1 MTRPEGSESSAI
13 QHPPRTRGV
22 RYDVP
27 VLRKQQDSRE
37 LETLL
42 LAWTLLLY
50 RHSHGSHLEFSWGL
64 SEIASST
71 CRTFT
76 LNTAQLQWSGSD
88 SVAAELDVVRT
99 YLEQQLQSEYPLQA
113 DRYNFFFNDE
123 PTPGG
128 PSSQVTEN
136 GHLSVNWVSACASAA
151 CLLQLTWDATQ
162 GNVQIQAT
170 IQDDVLWLRPLWR
183 EPLGAEFLA
192 NHFARALVEV
202 LNTTLTDAD
211 APVSSVLPLGEL
223 DRSVIW
229 NWNKDLPPPVPT
241 CIHTLI
247 AEQVRWRPG
256 APAICSWDGD
266 FTYADVDKHSTL
278 LAQHLIDLGV
288 KNGDIVP
295 LCFEKSRWTTVGVMG
310 VMKAGAAFVLMDPSQ
325 PIQRRQVMAEQ
336 VSATHILTS
345 RDQAKHGPEIAPEAK
360 HVVVDTETL
369 ASLERTIDDPHRK
382 LPQVPPDSLLYIIFT
397 SGSTGTPKGVM
408 LSHETYTASALARS
422 TGIGYSSTSRSLDFT
437 SYAFDVSVDSILC
450 TLLRGG
456 CLCIPT
462 DMDRVNDLSG
472 AIRRLRVNMVNITP
486 SVARI
491 LDPDIIPSLNSL
503 GIGGESCSAGD
514 IAIWGQ
520 HTRIVVGYG
529 PAECTIG
536 CTVNPSAAGKPYVS
550 IGPGTGAVIW
560 LVDPD
565 DHNKL
570 VPVGAV
576 GELLVEGPIVGQG
589 YLGDAEKTDAAF
601 IHDPDF
607 LLAGAPGVPG
617 RRGRLY
623 KTGDLVRY
631 DPDGEKGFIFV
642 GRKDTQIKLRGQ
654 RVELGEIE
662 YHIKSLLPSGAEVVA
677 EIIAPRNQ
685 SKESM
690 LVAFIAD
697 REAKIDGD
705 ARQTDYPPRLRE
717 GIEALN
723 DKLSKVLPVYMV
735 PAAYIGLSKTPY
747 LVSGKIDRKSLRAL
761 GADISANLQASAA
774 ANESAE
780 IREPETEAE
789 LFLRDSWCR
798 LLGLESS
805 QVSTAHN
812 FFTSGGDSVLAMK
825 LVPIVRDWGYTLS
838 VADIFNY
845 PVLCDMAKSMK
856 KGDRSKGVDMQIPAF
871 SLLKEGMD
879 AHALRAEAAE
889 QSGCDVSA
897 IQDIYPCA
905 PMQEIHMAF
914 YTRSKESY
922 VAQRIA
928 DIPASSSVDKL
939 KAAWDAVYKNSAI
952 LRTRIVEF
960 KQHGFMQVVMNES
973 LQWKEVDSSLD
984 VFLEEDRK
992 KPMSPGAP
1000 LSRFAIVTDTA
1011 LDKRYFVWTAHHA
1024 IYDGWSTDLIVEHAR
1039 AAYKGEEVSRPA
1051 KFKHFIRYLAQD
1063 SRESSKDYWR
1073 TQLAGATGPQFPSLP
1088 SRSYIPDPQSLTER
1102 FITMDKAAKSDMTI
1116 ATVIRAAWALL
1127 ASQYAMSDDVVF
1139 GETFMG
1145 RTIPLPGAE
1154 LIEGP
1159 ILATVPVRIRL
1170 DRTTTVQEFLRSV
1183 QEQSTARAAH
1193 EHLGIQHIRR
1203 LSEDAQIA
1211 CEVTMGL
1218 VVQPQD
1224 PDPTETDNDELP
1236 SFRGG
1241 DAALE
1246 ALHFNSYPLML
1257 AISLQK
1263 GGFRLLASFDSELLS
1278 PVQVDRVLSQFEVAI
1293 SQLRSDLSR
1302 PLSEITCL
1310 GEEELGEIWQVNKQA
1325 PVSPKDMSRFLSSG
1339 DRYPTVQYVPWVVQ
1353 PGNEKLLMPLGS
1365 TGELLLEGAGA
1376 GDDADAVE
1384 APEWLKEGALGYPGR
1399 QNKLFRTGDLVKYAD
1414 DLSLVFV
1421 GRKDAMA
1428 SVDGRVVDLDATN
1441 IELKRLLPSNVEA
1454 VSRLVVPQGSSS
1466 QTPMVIAFV
1475 KESPAKD
1482 AQLLKLGVDA
1492 VDTSLPLAQAVSVEL
1507 ATAIIGL
1514 NKAMVETLPPYAI
1527 PSICT
1532 PLSKTTSSGESV
1544 DVDSLDSLAE
1554 LVTLSLVVELRKS
1567 FASLKKTI
1575 ADATV
1580 LTTKERLL
1588 RTSWSKFLG
1597 VEEEKLSLDDN
1608 FFRLGGDSI
1617 VAMRMVSALR
1627 QDGYRL
1633 SVASIF
1639 QNMQLRGM
1647 ANSLVEI
1654 PTEASETKAYAPF
1667 SLLSVESVEGFLV
1680 KHVQPQL
1687 ADPAW
1692 KVQDVLPATGPQQG
1706 DVKQSISAPRSS
1718 VQYNMLYLDQSID
1731 TAHLIDSFQ
1740 YLVSQHAILRTVFVK
1755 HGEQILQVV
1764 IDDLKV
1770 PVTEQRIEGSIDD
1783 AAKQLA
1789 ESDVNSSSDLAFG
1802 SSLIRLFVL
1811 RGEKENAFMIR
1822 ISHAQYDG
1830 VSLPEL
1836 LRQLEL
1842 RYRGLEIPSST
1853 PFRDYIQHLQS
1864 VKSSNVEFWS
1874 KTLEGSSYTEIAP
1887 AAEPHK
1893 KTAFMT
1899 KDVDISG
1906 SSPDTTHAM
1915 LLTAGWA
1922 KLLSQFLNMSDVTFG
1937 GIVSGR
1943 DVDVP
1948 GIDTIMGPCYQ
1959 YQPVR
1964 VKFEP
1969 GWTVSQLLDYVRSQ
1983 SLEGSQRATL
1993 SFQEI
1998 LKDCTSW
2005 PTDTPFYGSF
2015 TNHLNKEFFDS
2026 IPFAGTQCRVDYS
2039 IPHPEPAT
2047 PPRIVSFVE
2056 NNRTQIGIEAD
2067 EERREFWESRLE
2079 ELARIVE
2086 GFVKD
2091 PEALV

>member
-1 MTRPEGSESSAI
+1 MGDVQSSA
-13 QHPPRTRGV
+13 QPRTKGV

-27 VLRKQQDSRE
+27 VLRKQQDQDSYE

-50 RHSHGSHLEFSWGL
+50 RHSHGNFVEFSWGL
-64 SEIASST
+64 SEIGSST

-76 LNTAQLQWSGSD
+76 LNTSKLQWDGSD
-88 SVAAELDVVRT
+88 SVASELKVFRG
-99 YLEQQLQSEYPLQA
+99 YLQQELQSEQPFETKGYK
-113 DRYNFFFNDE
+113 FFFNDE
-123 PTPGG
+123 AATGEVVTK
-128 PSSQVTEN
+128 VTED
-136 GHLSVNWVSACASAA
+136 GELSVNW
-151 CLLQLTWDATQ
+151 
-162 GNVQIQAT
+162 GNVQIEA
-170 IQDDVLWLRPLWR
+170 ILEDDVLWLRPTWR

-192 NHFARALVEV
+192 NHFAQALVEV
-202 LNTTLTDAD
+202 LNTTLTDSTATL
-211 APVSSVLPLGEL
+211 SSVLPLGEL
-223 DRSVIW
+223 DKSIIW
-229 NWNKDLPPPVPT
+229 NWNKDLPPPVPM

-247 AEQVRWRPG
+247 AEQVRWRPD

-266 FTYADVDKHSTL
+266 FTYADVDRLSTL

-288 KNGDIVP
+288 KVGDIVP
-295 LCFEKSRWTTVGVMG
+295 LCFEKSRWTTVAVMG
-310 VMKAGAAFVLMDPSQ
+310 IIKAGAAFSLMDPSQ
-325 PIQRRQVMAEQ
+325 PMQRRQFMAQQ
-336 VSATHILTS
+336 VNATHILTS
-345 RDQAKHGPEIAPEAK
+345 RDQAKYGPEIAPEAK
-360 HVVVDTETL
+360 HVIVDTETL
-369 ASLERTIDDPHRK
+369 DSLAKTIQDPLRK
-382 LPQVPPDSLLYIIFT
+382 LPDVPPDSLLYIIFT

-450 TLLRGG
+450 TLIRGG

-462 DMDRVNDLSG
+462 DNDRVNDLSG
-472 AIRRLRVNMVNITP
+472 AIRRLKVNMVNITP

-550 IGPGTGAVIW
+550 IGPGTGACIW
-560 LVDPD
+560 LVDPE

-589 YLGDAEKTDAAF
+589 YLGDPEKTNAAF

-607 LLAGAPGVPG
+607 LLAGAGGIPG

-631 DPDGEKGFIFV
+631 DPDGERGFVFV

-662 YHIKSLLPSGAEVVA
+662 HHIKNLLPSGAEVVA

-685 SKESM
+685 NKESM

-697 REAKIDGD
+697 REAKDDGD
-705 ARQTDYPPRLRE
+705 ARQIDYPPRLRD
-717 GIEALN
+717 ALETLN
-723 DKLSKVLPVYMV
+723 ERLSKVVPVYMV
-735 PAAYIGLSKTPY
+735 PATYITLSKIPY
-747 LVSGKIDRKSLRAL
+747 LVSGKTDRKSLRAL
-761 GADISANLQASAA
+761 GAEISANLQASAA
-774 ANESAE
+774 ANESSD
-780 IREPETEAE
+780 IREPESEAE

-798 LLGLESS
+798 LLGLETK
-805 QVSTAHN
+805 QVSTTHN

-825 LVPIVRDWGYTLS
+825 LVPIIRDWGYTLS

-845 PVLCDMAKSMK
+845 PVLTDMAKSMQ
-856 KGDRSKGVDMQIPAF
+856 KGDKSKGVDMQIPEF
-871 SLLKEGMD
+871 SLLKGNMD
-879 AHALRAEAAE
+879 RDALRAEAAE
-889 QSGCDVSA
+889 QSGCDVGA
-897 IQDIYPCA
+897 IEDIYPCA

-914 YTRSKESY
+914 YTRSKENY

-939 KAAWDAVYKNSAI
+939 KSAWDVVYKESPI

-960 KQHGFMQVVMNES
+960 KQHGFMQVVVDEP
-973 LQWKEVDSSLD
+973 LQWKEVDSTLEE
-984 VFLEEDRK
+984 FLEEDK
-992 KPMSPGAP
+992 KEPMSPGAP
-1000 LSRFAIVTDTA
+1000 LSRFALITDKT

-1051 KFKHFIRYLAQD
+1051 QFKHFIRYLAED
-1063 SRESSKDYWR
+1063 SREASKDYWK
-1073 TQLAGATGPQFPSLP
+1073 TQLAGATGPQFPTLP
-1088 SRSYIPDPQSLTER
+1088 SRSYIPDPNSLTER
-1102 FITMDKAAKSDMTI
+1102 FIKLDKTTKSDITI

-1127 ASQYAMSDDVVF
+1127 ASQYSMSDDVVF

-1170 DRTTTVQEFLRSV
+1170 DRTTTVQEFLRAV
-1183 QEQSTARAAH
+1183 QEQSVARSAH

-1224 PDPTETDNDELP
+1224 PEPSETETDELP

-1257 AISLQK
+1257 AVSLQK
-1263 GGFRLLASFDSELLS
+1263 TGFRLLASFDSELLS
-1278 PVQVDRVLSQFEVAI
+1278 HVQVQRVLSQFEVAI
-1293 SQLRSDLSR
+1293 NQLRGDMSR
-1302 PLSEITCL
+1302 SLSELTCL
-1310 GEEELGEIWQVNKQA
+1310 GEEELSEIWEANKQA
-1325 PVSPKDMSRFLSSG
+1325 PVSPKDISRFLSSG
-1339 DRYPTVQYVPWVVQ
+1339 DKYPTVQYVPWIVQ

-1365 TGELLLEGAGA
+1365 TGELLLESAFM
-1376 GDDADAVE
+1376 GDDADVVD
-1384 APEWLKEGALGYPGR
+1384 APEWLKDGALGYPGR
-1399 QNKLFRTGDLVKYAD
+1399 QSKLFRTGDLVKYAD
-1414 DLSLVFV
+1414 DLGLVFV
-1421 GRKDAMA
+1421 GRKNDMA
-1428 SVDGRVVDLDATN
+1428 SVDGRVVDLNATN
-1441 IELKRLLPSNVEA
+1441 LELKRLLPSTAEA
-1454 VSRLVVPQGSSS
+1454 VSRLVVPKGSSS
-1466 QTPMVIAFV
+1466 QTPVVVAFI
-1475 KESPAKD
+1475 KD
-1482 AQLLKLGVDA
+1482 TPTKDTQLLKLEVDA
-1492 VDTSLPLAQAVSVEL
+1492 RDASLPLPDAISVEL

-1527 PSICT
+1527 PSICI
-1532 PLSKTTSSGESV
+1532 PLSKTTDISSLESV
-1544 DVDSLDSLAE
+1544 ASE
-1554 LVTLSLVVELRKS
+1554 ITLPLVVKLRKS
-1567 FASLKKTI
+1567 FASLKKAI
-1575 ADATV
+1575 ADMTV
-1580 LTTKERLL
+1580 LTTKERVL
-1588 RTSWSKFLG
+1588 RASWSKFLG
-1597 VEEEKLSLDDN
+1597 IEEEKLSLDDN

-1654 PTEASETKAYAPF
+1654 SPEINESTKKYTPF
-1667 SLLSVESVEGFLV
+1667 SLLSTKDVEGFLAQAI
-1680 KHVQPQL
+1680 QPQL
-1687 ADPAW
+1687 ADATW
-1692 KVQDVLPATGPQQG
+1692 KIQDVLPATGPQQG
-1706 DVKQSISAPRSS
+1706 DVKQTVSAPRSS

-1731 TAHLIDSFQ
+1731 TARLVDSFHH
-1740 YLVSQHAILRTVFVK
+1740 LVSQHAILRTVFVQ
-1755 HGEQILQVV
+1755 HEAQTLQVV
-1764 IDDLKV
+1764 LDDLKV
-1770 PVTEQRIEGSIDD
+1770 PVTEQNVTGSIDE

-1789 ESDVNSSSDLAFG
+1789 ESDINNSTDLTLGNSF
-1802 SSLIRLFVL
+1802 IRLFIL
-1811 RGEKENAFMIR
+1811 RGETENAFMIR

-1842 RYRGLEIPSST
+1842 RYRGLEIPSSE
-1853 PFRDYIQHLQS
+1853 PFETYIQHLSS
-1864 VKSSNVEFWS
+1864 VKPQNVDFWR

-1887 AAEPHK
+1887 AAEPQK

-1906 SSPDTTHAM
+1906 ASPDTTHAM

-1922 KLLSQFLNMSDVTFG
+1922 KVLSQYLNISDVTFG

-1943 DVDVP
+1943 DVDVA

-1969 GWTVSQLLDYVRSQ
+1969 NWTASQLLDHVRSQ
-1983 SLEGSQRATL
+1983 SVEGSQHATL
-1993 SFQEI
+1993 SFQEV
-1998 LKDCTSW
+1998 LKECTAW
-2005 PTDTPFYGSF
+2005 PADTPFYGSF

-2026 IPFAGTQCRVDYS
+2026 IPFAGTKCRVDYS

-2047 PPRIVSFVE
+2047 PPRVVSFVE
-2056 NNRTQIGIEAD
+2056 NGRTQIGIEAD
-2067 EERREFWESRLE
+2067 EERREFWEARVE
-2079 ELARIVE
+2079 ELARVIE
-2086 GFVKD
+2086 GFVKNPND
-2091 PEALV
+2091 LI

>member
-1 MTRPEGSESSAI
+1 MTELDLSA
-13 QHPPRTRGV
+13 QPNAPQTKSVHHN
-22 RYDVP
+22 VP
-27 VLRKQQDSRE
+27 VLRKHHEQDNQE
-37 LETLL
+37 LEILL
-42 LAWTLLLY
+42 LAWSLLLY
-50 RHSHGSHLEFSWGL
+50 RHNHGNHVEFSWGL
-64 SEIASST
+64 TEIGSST

-76 LNTAQLQWSGSD
+76 LNTAKLQWDGSN
-88 SVAAELDVVRT
+88 SVASGLEIFKT
-99 YLEQQLQSEYPLQA
+99 YIQQQLQSEVPFKREQY
-113 DRYNFFFNDE
+113 RFFFNDE
-123 PTPGG
+123 PATGDLVN
-128 PSSQVTEN
+128 QVTED
-136 GHLSVNWVSACASAA
+136 GDISVNW
-151 CLLQLTWDATQ
+151 

-170 IQDDVLWLRPLWR
+170 LEDDGLCLRPTWR

-192 NHFARALVEV
+192 NHLAQAFVEV
-202 LNTTLTDAD
+202 LNTTLTDPD
-211 APVSSVLPLGEL
+211 TTLSSVLPLGKL
-223 DRSVIW
+223 DKSVIW
-229 NWNKDLPPPVPT
+229 NWNKDLPPPVPE

-247 AEQVRWRPG
+247 SEQVRLRPD
-256 APAICSWDGD
+256 AQAICSWDGD
-266 FTYADVDKHSTL
+266 LTYAEMDDLSTL

-310 VMKAGAAFVLMDPSQ
+310 VIKAGAAFVLMDPSQ
-325 PIQRRQVMAEQ
+325 PIQRRQVMAQQ
-336 VSATHILTS
+336 VKATHILTS
-345 RDQAKHGPEIAPEAK
+345 RDQAKYGPEIAPEAK
-360 HVVVDTETL
+360 HVIVDTETL
-369 ASLERTIDDPHRK
+369 ASLAKTIEDPSRE
-382 LPQVPPDSLLYIIFT
+382 LPQVPPESLLYIIFT

-422 TGIGYSSTSRSLDFT
+422 TGIGYSSISRSLDFT
-437 SYAFDVSVDSILC
+437 SYAFDVSIDSILC
-450 TLLRGG
+450 TLIRGG

-472 AIRRLRVNMVNITP
+472 AIRRLKVNMVNITP

-503 GIGGESCSAGD
+503 GIGGEACSAGD

-520 HTRIVVGYG
+520 HTRIVIGYG

-550 IGPGTGAVIW
+550 MGPGTGACIW

-576 GELLVEGPIVGQG
+576 GELLIEGPIVGQG
-589 YLGDAEKTDAAF
+589 YLGDPEKTKEAF

-607 LLAGAPGVPG
+607 LLAGADGIPG
-617 RRGRLY
+617 RQGRLY
-623 KTGDLVRY
+623 KSGDLVRY
-631 DPDGEKGFIFV
+631 DPDGENGFIFV

-662 YHIKSLLPSGAEVVA
+662 HHIKNLLPSGAEVVA

-685 SKESM
+685 NKESM
-690 LVAFIAD
+690 LVAFVAD
-697 REAKIDGD
+697 REAKDEGD
-705 ARQTDYPPRLRE
+705 ARQIDFPPRFRE
-717 GIEALN
+717 ALEVLN
-723 DKLSKVLPVYMV
+723 DKLSKVVPVYMV
-735 PAAYIGLSKTPY
+735 PTQYITLSKIPY
-747 LVSGKIDRKSLRAL
+747 LVSGKTDRKSLRAL
-761 GADISANLQASAA
+761 GAEISANMQASTA
-774 ANESAE
+774 ANESSE
-780 IREPETEAE
+780 IREPQSEAE

-798 LLGLESS
+798 LLGLENK
-805 QVSTAHN
+805 QVSTTHN

-845 PVLCDMAKSMK
+845 PVLSDMANSMQ
-856 KGDRSKGVDMQIPAF
+856 KGDSSKGVDMQIPEF
-871 SLLKEGMD
+871 SLLKDDMD
-879 AHALRAEAAE
+879 RDALCAEAA
-889 QSGCDVSA
+889 QNSGCDVSA
-897 IQDIYPCA
+897 IEDIYPCA

-914 YTRSKESY
+914 YTRSKENY

-928 DIPASSSVDKL
+928 DIPASSSIDKL
-939 KAAWDAVYKNSAI
+939 KSAWNVVYKESPI

-960 KQHGFMQVVMNES
+960 KQHGFMQVVVNEA
-973 LQWKEVDSSLD
+973 LQWDEVDSN
-984 VFLEEDRK
+984 LEDLIEKDK
-992 KPMSPGAP
+992 KEPMSPGAP
-1000 LSRFAIVTDTA
+1000 LSRFAIVTDKA
-1011 LDKRYFVWTAHHA
+1011 LDKCYFVWTAHHA

-1051 KFKHFIRYLAQD
+1051 QFKHFIRYLAED
-1063 SRESSKDYWR
+1063 SRESSKSYWK

-1088 SRSYIPDPQSLTER
+1088 SRSYIPDPMSLTER
-1102 FITMDKAAKSDMTI
+1102 FIKLDKAAKSDITI

-1127 ASQYAMSDDVVF
+1127 ASQYSMSDDVVF

-1170 DRTTTVQEFLRSV
+1170 DRTTTVQEFLRAV
-1183 QEQSTARAAH
+1183 QEQSVKRAAH
-1193 EHLGIQHIRR
+1193 EHLGIQNIRR

-1224 PDPTETDNDELP
+1224 PDPTETENDTLP
-1236 SFRGG
+1236 PFRGG

-1257 AISLQK
+1257 AVSMQK
-1263 GGFRLLASFDSELLS
+1263 TGFRLLASFDSELLS
-1278 PVQVDRVLSQFEVAI
+1278 HVRVERVLSQFEVAI
-1293 SQLRSDLSR
+1293 NQLRGDMSR
-1302 PLSEITCL
+1302 SLNELTCL
-1310 GEEELGEIWQVNKQA
+1310 GEEELGQIWEANKHA
-1325 PVSPKDMSRFLSSG
+1325 PVSPKDISKFLSTG
-1339 DRYPTVQYVPWVVQ
+1339 DKYPTVQYVPWVVQ

-1365 TGELLLEGAGA
+1365 TGELLLEVIAAA
-1376 GDDADAVE
+1376 GDDDDVVD
-1384 APEWLKEGALGYPGR
+1384 APEWLKKGAMGYPGR
-1399 QNKLFRTGDLVKYAD
+1399 QGKLVRTGDLVKYAD
-1414 DLSLVFV
+1414 DMSLVFI

-1428 SVDGRVVDLDATN
+1428 SVDGRVVDLNATN
-1441 IELKRLLPSNVEA
+1441 LELKRLLPSSAKA
-1454 VSRLVVPQGSSS
+1454 VSKLVVPKGSSS
-1466 QTPMVIAFV
+1466 QTPVVVAFV
-1475 KESPAKD
+1475 QETSAKD
-1482 AQLLKLGVDA
+1482 TQLLKLGVDIGDA
-1492 VDTSLPLAQAVSVEL
+1492 SMPLSQAVSVEL

-1527 PSICT
+1527 PSICI
-1532 PLSKTTSSGESV
+1532 PLDNSV
-1544 DVDSLDSLAE
+1544 DIDSVDNIVE
-1554 LVTLSLVVELRKS
+1554 NINLSSVVELRKY

-1575 ADATV
+1575 ADTTV
-1580 LTTKERLL
+1580 LTTKERVL

-1597 VEEEKLSLDDN
+1597 IEEEKLALDDN

-1617 VAMRMVSALR
+1617 VAMRMASALR

-1647 ANSLVEI
+1647 ADSLVEI
-1654 PTEASETKAYAPF
+1654 ST
-1667 SLLSVESVEGFLV
+1667 ESVETAKEYTAFSMLDTNDVDSFLAKV
-1680 KHVQPQL
+1680 IHPQL
-1687 ADPAW
+1687 ADPKW
-1692 KVQDVLPATGPQQG
+1692 KIKDVLPATGPQAG
-1706 DVKQSISAPRSS
+1706 DVKQSVFAPRSS

-1731 TAHLIDSFQ
+1731 TARLVDSFQ
-1740 YLVSQHAILRTVFVK
+1740 CLVSQHAILRTVFVENE
-1755 HGEQILQVV
+1755 GQTRQVV
-1764 IDDLKV
+1764 LDDLKV
-1770 PVTEQRIEGSIDD
+1770 PVTEQNVEGSIDA

-1789 ESDVNSSSDLAFG
+1789 ETDINSSIDLTHG
-1802 SSLIRLFVL
+1802 SSFIRLFVL
-1811 RGEKENAFMIR
+1811 RGESENAFVIR

-1842 RYRGLEIPSST
+1842 RYRGLEIPSSE
-1853 PFRDYIQHLQS
+1853 PFETYIQHLS
-1864 VKSSNVEFWS
+1864 VAKPQNVEFWR
-1874 KTLEGSSYTEIAP
+1874 KTLQGSSYTEIAP
-1887 AAEPHK
+1887 AADPQK

-1906 SSPDTTHAM
+1906 ASPNTTHAM

-1922 KLLSQFLNMSDVTFG
+1922 KVLSQHLNISDVTFG

-1943 DVDVP
+1943 DVDVA

-1964 VKFEP
+1964 VKFESN
-1969 GWTVSQLLDYVRSQ
+1969 WTATDLLDSVRSQ

-1993 SFQEI
+1993 SFQEV
-1998 LKDCTSW
+1998 LKECTNW
-2005 PTDTPFYGSF
+2005 PANTPFYGSF

-2026 IPFAGTQCRVDYS
+2026 IPFAGTKCRVDYS

-2047 PPRIVSFVE
+2047 PPRVVSFLE
-2056 NNRTQIGIEAD
+2056 DGRTQIGIEAD
-2067 EERREFWESRLE
+2067 EERREFWEARLG
-2079 ELARIVE
+2079 ELANVIE
-2086 GFVKD
+2086 GFVKN
-2091 PEALV
+2091 PQALI

>member
-1 MTRPEGSESSAI
+1 MTDVQSSAT
-13 QHPPRTRGV
+13 QTKGV

-27 VLRKQQDSRE
+27 ALRKHQEHSYE
-37 LETLL
+37 LEAVL
-42 LAWTLLLY
+42 LAWSLLLY
-50 RHSHGSHLEFSWGL
+50 RHNHGNHVEFSWGL
-64 SEIASST
+64 SEIGSET

-76 LNTAQLQWSGSD
+76 LNTSKLQWDSSD
-88 SVAAELDVVRT
+88 SVASELEVFRG
-99 YLEQQLQSEYPLQA
+99 YLQQQLKTEEPVKTDGY
-113 DRYNFFFNDE
+113 RFFFNDE
-123 PTPGG
+123 AAPGDVVN
-128 PSSQVTEN
+128 QVAQD
-136 GHLSVNWVSACASAA
+136 GDISVNW
-151 CLLQLTWDATQ
+151 

-170 IQDDVLWLRPLWR
+170 IQDDALWLQPTWR
-183 EPLGAEFLA
+183 QPLGAEFLA
-192 NHFARALVEV
+192 NHFAQAFVEV
-202 LNTTLTDAD
+202 LNTTLTDAN
-211 APVSSVLPLGEL
+211 ATLGSVLPLGEL
-223 DRSVIW
+223 DKSVIW
-229 NWNKDLPPPVPT
+229 DWNKDLPPPVPM
-241 CIHTLI
+241 CIHTVI
-247 AEQVRWRPG
+247 AEQVRWRPD

-266 FTYADVDKHSTL
+266 FTYAEMDKLSTL

-295 LCFEKSRWTTVGVMG
+295 LCFEKSRWTTAGVMG
-310 VMKAGAAFVLMDPSQ
+310 VIKAGAAFVLMDPSQ

-336 VSATHILTS
+336 VNATHILTS
-345 RDQAKHGPEIAPEAK
+345 RDQAKYGSEIAPDAK
-360 HVVVDTETL
+360 HVIVDTETL
-369 ASLERTIDDPHRK
+369 DSLAKTIEDPLRK
-382 LPQVPPDSLLYIIFT
+382 LPEVPPESLLYIIFT

-422 TGIGYSSTSRSLDFT
+422 TGIGYSSISRSLDFT

-450 TLLRGG
+450 TLIRGG

-462 DMDRVNDLSG
+462 DDDRVNDLSG
-472 AIRRLRVNMVNITP
+472 AIRRLKVNMVNITP

-550 IGPGTGAVIW
+550 IGPGTGACIW
-560 LVDPD
+560 LVDPE

-570 VPVGAV
+570 VPVGAI

-589 YLGDAEKTDAAF
+589 YLGDPEKTNAAF

-607 LLAGAPGVPG
+607 LLAGADGIPG

-631 DPDGEKGFIFV
+631 DPDGEKGFVFV

-662 YHIKSLLPSGAEVVA
+662 HHIKNLLPSGAEVVA

-685 SKESM
+685 NKESM
-690 LVAFIAD
+690 LVAFVAD
-697 REAKIDGD
+697 REAKDDGD
-705 ARQTDYPPRLRE
+705 ARHIDYPPRLRE
-717 GIEALN
+717 SLERLN
-723 DKLSKVLPVYMV
+723 EKLSEVLPVYMV
-735 PAAYIGLSKTPY
+735 PATYITLSKIPY
-747 LVSGKIDRKSLRAL
+747 LVSGKTDRKSLRAL
-761 GADISANLQASAA
+761 GAEISANLQASAA
-774 ANESAE
+774 ANESSE
-780 IREPETEAE
+780 IREPESEAE

-798 LLGLESS
+798 LLGLEAK
-805 QVSTAHN
+805 QISTTHN

-825 LVPIVRDWGYTLS
+825 LVPIIRDWGYTLS

-845 PVLCDMAKSMK
+845 PVLSDMAKSMQ
-856 KGDRSKGVDMQIPAF
+856 KGDSSRGVDMQIPEF
-871 SLLKEGMD
+871 SLLKDGMD
-879 AHALRAEAAE
+879 RDALRIEAAQ
-889 QSGCDVSA
+889 QSGCEVIA
-897 IQDIYPCA
+897 IEDIYPCA

-914 YTRSKESY
+914 YTRSKENY

-939 KAAWDAVYKNSAI
+939 KSAWEVVYKESPV

-960 KQHGFMQVVMNES
+960 KQHGFMQVVVNEP
-973 LQWKEVDSSLD
+973 LQWKEVDSSLED
-984 VFLEEDRK
+984 FVEEDK
-992 KPMSPGAP
+992 KEPMSPGAP
-1000 LSRFAIVTDTA
+1000 LSRFVIVTDKA

-1051 KFKHFIRYLAQD
+1051 QFKHFIRYLAED
-1063 SRESSKDYWR
+1063 SRESSKDYWK

-1088 SRSYIPDPQSLTER
+1088 SRSYIPDPNALTER
-1102 FITMDKAAKSDMTI
+1102 FIQFDKAAKSDITI

-1127 ASQYAMSDDVVF
+1127 ASQYSMSDDVVF

-1159 ILATVPVRIRL
+1159 ILATVPVRVRL
-1170 DRTTTVQEFLRSV
+1170 DRTATVHEFLRAI
-1183 QEQSTARAAH
+1183 QEQSVARAAH

-1224 PDPTETDNDELP
+1224 PEPSEAETDELP

-1257 AISLQK
+1257 AVSLQK
-1263 GGFRLLASFDSELLS
+1263 SGFRLLASFDSELLS
-1278 PVQVDRVLSQFEVAI
+1278 HVQVQRVLSQFEVSI
-1293 SQLRSDLSR
+1293 NQLRGDLSR
-1302 PLSEITCL
+1302 SLGDLTYL
-1310 GEEELGEIWQVNKQA
+1310 GEDELEKIWDVNKQA
-1325 PVSPKDMSRFLSSG
+1325 PVSPKDISRFLNSG
-1339 DRYPTVQYVPWVVQ
+1339 DKYPTVQYVPWVVQ
-1353 PGNEKLLMPLGS
+1353 PDNEKLLMPLGS
-1365 TGELLLEGAGA
+1365 IGELLLEGVVAGS
-1376 GDDADAVE
+1376 DADVVD
-1384 APEWLKEGALGYPGR
+1384 APEWLKEGAMGYPGR
-1399 QNKLFRTGDLVKYAD
+1399 QGKLFRTGDLVKYAD
-1414 DLSLVFV
+1414 DMSLVFI
-1421 GRKDAMA
+1421 GRKDAMT
-1428 SVDGRVVDLDATN
+1428 SVDGRVVDLNATN
-1441 IELKRLLPSNVEA
+1441 IELQRLLPDNIKA
-1454 VSRLVVPQGSSS
+1454 VSRLVVPKGSSS
-1466 QTPMVIAFV
+1466 QTPVVVAFV
-1475 KESPAKD
+1475 QEAPAKD
-1482 AQLLKLGVDA
+1482 AQLLKL
-1492 VDTSLPLAQAVSVEL
+1492 DTSTSDVSLPLSQAVSIEL
-1507 ATAIIGL
+1507 ATAIVGL

-1527 PSICT
+1527 PSICI
-1532 PLSKTTSSGESV
+1532 P
-1544 DVDSLDSLAE
+1544 LAE
-1554 LVTLSLVVELRKS
+1554 AADINVPENLDEQVTLSLVVELRKA
-1567 FASLKKTI
+1567 FASLKRTI
-1575 ADATV
+1575 ADTTV
-1580 LTTKERLL
+1580 LTTKERVL
-1588 RTSWSKFLG
+1588 RASWSKFLG
-1597 VEEEKLSLDDN
+1597 IEEEKLSLDDN

-1647 ANSLVEI
+1647 ANSLVEV
-1654 PTEASETKAYAPF
+1654 PTEGSQTVKKYSPF
-1667 SLLSVESVEGFLV
+1667 SLLNEKNVHNFLV
-1680 KHVQPQL
+1680 GTIQPQL
-1687 ADPAW
+1687 ADSTW
-1692 KVQDVLPATGPQQG
+1692 QIQDILPATGPQEG
-1706 DVKQSISAPRSS
+1706 DVKQSVSAPRSS
-1718 VQYNMLYLDQSID
+1718 VQYNMLYLDHSID
-1731 TAHLIDSFQ
+1731 TERLVDSFQ
-1740 YLVSQHAILRTVFVK
+1740 YLVSQHAILRTVFAQHEGK
-1755 HGEQILQVV
+1755 TLQVV
-1764 IDDLKV
+1764 LKDLKV
-1770 PVTEQRIEGSIDD
+1770 PVTERMSDGSIDD
-1783 AAKQLA
+1783 TTKQLA
-1789 ESDVNSSSDLAFG
+1789 EFDVNDSTDLAFG
-1802 SSLIRLFVL
+1802 SSFLRLFVI
-1811 RGEKENAFMIR
+1811 RGAKENAFMIR

-1842 RYRGLEIPSST
+1842 RYRGLEIPSSEPYET
-1853 PFRDYIQHLQS
+1853 YIQHLS
-1864 VKSSNVEFWS
+1864 SAKSGNVEFWS
-1874 KTLEGSSYTEIAP
+1874 KTLQGSSYTEIAP
-1887 AAEPHK
+1887 AADPEK

-1906 SSPDTTHAM
+1906 ASPDTTHAM

-1922 KLLSQFLNMSDVTFG
+1922 KVLSQYLNVSDVTFG

-1948 GIDTIMGPCYQ
+1948 GIDTVMGPCYQ

-1969 GWTVSQLLDYVRSQ
+1969 NWTASQLLDYVRGQ
-1983 SLEGSQRATL
+1983 SLEGSQHATL
-1993 SFQEI
+1993 SFPEV
-1998 LKDCTSW
+1998 LKECTNW
-2005 PTDTPFYGSF
+2005 PADTPFYGSF

-2026 IPFAGTQCRVDYS
+2026 IPFAGTKCRVDYS

-2047 PPRIVSFVE
+2047 PPRVVSFVE
-2056 NNRTQIGIEAD
+2056 NGRTQIGIEAD
-2067 EERREFWESRLE
+2067 EERREFWEARLE
-2079 ELARIVE
+2079 ELAHVVE
-2086 GFVKD
+2086 SFVKQ
-2091 PEALV
+2091 PEALI

>member
-1 MTRPEGSESSAI
+1 MGDVQSSA
-13 QHPPRTRGV
+13 QPRAKGV

-27 VLRKQQDSRE
+27 VLRKQQGQDSYD
-37 LETLL
+37 LEILL

-50 RHSHGSHLEFSWGL
+50 RHSHGNHVEFSWGL
-64 SEIASST
+64 SEIGSST

-76 LNTAQLQWSGSD
+76 LNTSKLQWDGSD
-88 SVAAELDVVRT
+88 SVASELQVFRS
-99 YLEQQLQSEYPLQA
+99 YLQQELQSGQPFETKGYK
-113 DRYNFFFNDE
+113 FFFNDE
-123 PTPGG
+123 AATGEVVTN
-128 PSSQVTEN
+128 VTED
-136 GHLSVNWVSACASAA
+136 GELSVNW
-151 CLLQLTWDATQ
+151 
-162 GNVQIQAT
+162 GNVQIEAT
-170 IQDDVLWLRPLWR
+170 LEDDVLWLRPTWR

-192 NHFARALVEV
+192 NHFAQALVEV
-202 LNTTLTDAD
+202 LNTTLTDSTATI
-211 APVSSVLPLGEL
+211 SSVLPLGEL
-223 DRSVIW
+223 DKSVIW
-229 NWNKDLPPPVPT
+229 NWNKDLPPPVPM

-247 AEQVRWRPG
+247 AEQVRWRPD

-266 FTYADVDKHSTL
+266 FTYADVDRLSTL

-288 KNGDIVP
+288 KVGDIVP
-295 LCFEKSRWTTVGVMG
+295 LCFEKSRWTTVAVMG
-310 VMKAGAAFVLMDPSQ
+310 IIKAGAAFSLHDPSQ
-325 PIQRRQVMAEQ
+325 PMQRRQVMAQQ
-336 VSATHILTS
+336 VNATHILTS
-345 RDQAKHGPEIAPEAK
+345 RDQAKYGPEIAPDAK
-360 HVVVDTETL
+360 HVIVDTATL
-369 ASLERTIDDPHRK
+369 DSLAKTIQDPLRK
-382 LPQVPPDSLLYIIFT
+382 LPDVPPDSLLYIIFT

-450 TLLRGG
+450 TLIRGG

-462 DMDRVNDLSG
+462 DQDRVNDLSG

-550 IGPGTGAVIW
+550 IGPGTGACIW

-589 YLGDAEKTDAAF
+589 YLGDVEKTNAAF

-607 LLAGAPGVPG
+607 LLAGAGGIPG
-617 RRGRLY
+617 RHGRLY

-631 DPDGEKGFIFV
+631 DPDGEKGFVFV

-662 YHIKSLLPSGAEVVA
+662 HHIKNLLPAGAEVVA

-685 SKESM
+685 NKESM

-697 REAKIDGD
+697 REAKDDGD
-705 ARQTDYPPRLRE
+705 ARQIDFPPRLRDSLE
-717 GIEALN
+717 TLN
-723 DKLSKVLPVYMV
+723 ERLSKVVPVYMV
-735 PAAYIGLSKTPY
+735 PATYITLSKIPY
-747 LVSGKIDRKSLRAL
+747 LVSGKTDRKSLRAL
-761 GADISANLQASAA
+761 GAEISANLQASAA
-774 ANESAE
+774 ANESSE
-780 IREPETEAE
+780 IREPESEAE

-798 LLGLESS
+798 LLGLETK
-805 QVSTAHN
+805 QVSTTHN

-825 LVPIVRDWGYTLS
+825 LVPVIRDWGYTLS

-845 PVLCDMAKSMK
+845 PVLADMAKSMQ
-856 KGDRSKGVDMQIPAF
+856 KGDKSKGVDMQIPEF
-871 SLLKEGMD
+871 SLLKDNMD
-879 AHALRAEAAE
+879 RDALRAEAAE
-889 QSGCDVSA
+889 QSGCDVGA
-897 IQDIYPCA
+897 IEDIYPCA

-914 YTRSKESY
+914 YTRSKENY

-939 KAAWDAVYKNSAI
+939 KSAWDVVYKESPI
-952 LRTRIVEF
+952 LRTRIAEF
-960 KQHGFMQVVMNES
+960 KQHGFMQVVVNES
-973 LQWKEVDSSLD
+973 LQWKEVESSLEE
-984 VFLEEDRK
+984 FLEEDK
-992 KPMSPGAP
+992 KEPMSPGAP
-1000 LSRFAIVTDTA
+1000 LSRFAIVTDKA

-1051 KFKHFIRYLAQD
+1051 QFKHFIRYLAED
-1063 SRESSKDYWR
+1063 SRESSKDYWK
-1073 TQLAGATGPQFPSLP
+1073 TQLAGATGPQFPTLP
-1088 SRSYIPDPQSLTER
+1088 SRSYIPDPTSLTER
-1102 FITMDKAAKSDMTI
+1102 FIKLDKAAKSDITI

-1127 ASQYAMSDDVVF
+1127 ASQYSMSDDVVF

-1170 DRTTTVQEFLRSV
+1170 DRTTTVQEFLRAV
-1183 QEQSTARAAH
+1183 QEQSVARSAH

-1224 PDPTETDNDELP
+1224 PEPSETETDELP
-1236 SFRGG
+1236 AFRGG

-1257 AISLQK
+1257 AVSLQK
-1263 GGFRLLASFDSELLS
+1263 TGFRLLASFDSELLS
-1278 PVQVDRVLSQFEVAI
+1278 PVQVQRVLSQFEVAI
-1293 SQLRSDLSR
+1293 NQLRGDVSRSLSDV
-1302 PLSEITCL
+1302 TCL
-1310 GEEELGEIWQVNKQA
+1310 GEEELGEIWEANKQA
-1325 PVSPKDMSRFLSSG
+1325 PVSPKDISRFLSSG
-1339 DRYPTVQYVPWVVQ
+1339 DKYPTVQYVPWVVQ

-1365 TGELLLEGAGA
+1365 TGELLLECASVR
-1376 GDDADAVE
+1376 DDADVVD

-1399 QNKLFRTGDLVKYAD
+1399 QSKLFRTGDLVKYTD

-1421 GRKDAMA
+1421 GRKDDMA
-1428 SVDGRVVDLDATN
+1428 SVDGRVVDLNATN
-1441 IELKRLLPSNVEA
+1441 LELKRLLPGTAES
-1454 VSRLVVPQGSSS
+1454 VSRLVVPKGSSS
-1466 QTPMVIAFV
+1466 QTPVVVAFV
-1475 KESPAKD
+1475 KDKPAKD
-1482 AQLLKLGVDA
+1482 VQLLKLGVDA
-1492 VDTSLPLAQAVSVEL
+1492 RDASLPLAEEVSVEL
-1507 ATAIIGL
+1507 AAAIIGL

-1527 PSICT
+1527 PSICIL
-1532 PLSKTTSSGESV
+1532 LSSTADINSIET
-1544 DVDSLDSLAE
+1544 LASE
-1554 LVTLSLVVELRKS
+1554 VSLSLIVELRKS

-1575 ADATV
+1575 ADTTV
-1580 LTTKERLL
+1580 LTTKERVL
-1588 RTSWSKFLG
+1588 RASWSKFLG
-1597 VEEEKLSLDDN
+1597 IEEEKLSLDDN

-1654 PTEASETKAYAPF
+1654 SPEVSESTKKYTPF
-1667 SLLSVESVEGFLV
+1667 SLLSTKDVDSFLAQAI
-1680 KHVQPQL
+1680 QPQL
-1687 ADPAW
+1687 ADSTW
-1692 KVQDVLPATGPQQG
+1692 KIQDVLPTTGPQSG
-1706 DVKQSISAPRSS
+1706 DVKQTVSAPRSS
-1718 VQYNMLYLDQSID
+1718 LQYNMLYLDQSID
-1731 TAHLIDSFQ
+1731 TARLVDSFQ
-1740 YLVSQHAILRTVFVK
+1740 YLVSQHAILRTVFVQ
-1755 HGEQILQVV
+1755 HERQSLQVV
-1764 IDDLKV
+1764 LSDMTV
-1770 PVTEQRIEGSIDD
+1770 PVTEQSVEGSIDD
-1783 AAKQLA
+1783 AAKQIA
-1789 ESDVNSSSDLAFG
+1789 ESDANNSTDLAFG
-1802 SSLIRLFVL
+1802 ASFIRLFVL
-1811 RGEKENAFMIR
+1811 RGETENAFMIR

-1842 RYRGLEIPSST
+1842 RYRGLEIPASE
-1853 PFRDYIQHLQS
+1853 PFETFIQHLS
-1864 VKSSNVEFWS
+1864 TAKSQNVGFWR
-1874 KTLEGSSYTEIAP
+1874 KTLKGSTYTEIAP
-1887 AAEPHK
+1887 AAEPQQ

-1906 SSPDTTHAM
+1906 ASPDTTHAM

-1922 KLLSQFLNMSDVTFG
+1922 KVLSQHLNVSDVTFG

-1943 DVDVP
+1943 DVDVA

-1964 VKFEP
+1964 VKFEQN
-1969 GWTVSQLLDYVRSQ
+1969 WTASQLLDYVRSQ
-1983 SLEGSQRATL
+1983 SVEGSQHATL
-1993 SFQEI
+1993 SFQEV
-1998 LKDCTSW
+1998 LKECTDW
-2005 PTDTPFYGSF
+2005 PAETPFYGSF

-2026 IPFAGTQCRVDYS
+2026 IPFAGTKCRVDYS
-2039 IPHPEPAT
+2039 VPHPEPAT

-2056 NNRTQIGIEAD
+2056 DGRTQIGIEAD
-2067 EERREFWESRLE
+2067 EERRDFWEARVE
-2079 ELARIVE
+2079 ELARVIE
-2086 GFVKD
+2086 GFVKN
-2091 PEALV
+2091 PSVLI